1 MKATKIKMKLGCAN
15 STKTTEI
22 DQIYI
27 EGCSNP
33 GYYKKA
39 DIYDHLKSHPNSIYV
54 DISPYPDL
62 IPALSSNY
70 EKYVRSEPNDTPS
83 DNLLKLPRHGS
94 SQRQRL
100 HGLEIHDF
108 AIRRDC
114 ARYILKHKRLPPALT
129 SSGQLLLPKYPA
141 TALCLF
147 PAVTTAALYRLQTLR
162 R

>member
-1 MKATKIKMKLGCAN
+1 MKATRIKMKPGCAN

-70 EKYVRSEPNDTPS
+70 VPNLMTHLRTIFSNYREADS
-83 DNLLKLPRHGS
+83 
-94 SQRQRL
+94 
-100 HGLEIHDF
+100 
-108 AIRRDC
+108 
-114 ARYILKHKRLPPALT
+114 KR
-129 SSGQLLLPKYPA
+129 
-141 TALCLF
+141 F
-147 PAVTTAALYRLQTLR
+147 
-162 R
+162 